1 MGRTESET
9 LLLGS
14 LPIVLCGLAVNDS
27 RVKALKKIISAI
39 VPQCVQIQ
47 SDIESLNAIDIM
59 PKRDCDKNRLSLSPL
74 QLAAG
79 TILFIDETGLQ
90 EGTLNDTGS
99 HSLGALSS
107 VVTAQQLPY
116 RYPFS
121 VIKVPTD
128 LPIIILTSSAGG
140 NSLCGSGVGLKVT
153 LKRPVLG
160 LEGSKVPF
168 QDGPVGESK
177 ADNKTVDNMVREI
190 NSSNVSRVGDDNYVK
205 MIVDVRTWWATV
217 RLMDVSMSEAVA
229 MNGVDEFANA
239 RQKNSRL
246 TQADFHWW
254 ITVSRLL
261 AISEGTSFRPFEFL
275 YYTLIISGKLSN

>member
-1 MGRTESET
+1 
-9 LLLGS
+9 
-14 LPIVLCGLAVNDS
+14 
-27 RVKALKKIISAI
+27 
-39 VPQCVQIQ
+39 
-47 SDIESLNAIDIM
+47 M

-79 TILFIDETGLQ
+79 TVLLIDETGLQ

-116 RYPFS
+116 RYPYS

-140 NSLCGSGVGLKVT
+140 NSLCGSGVGLKVM
-153 LKRPVLG
+153 LKGPVLG

-168 QDGPVGESK
+168 QDGSVGESK
-177 ADNKTVDNMVREI
+177 EDNNSVDNMVREI
-190 NSSNVSRVGDDNYVK
+190 NLSDVSRAGDDNYVNEK

-217 RLMDVSMSEAVA
+217 RLMDVSMTEAVA

-261 AISEGTSFRPFEFL
+261 AISEGTSF
-275 YYTLIISGKLSN
+275 